1 MRARGIACAEAMIA
15 DTAQP
20 WITPMKTQKRKTHD
34 RPDETRLRTNDDR
47 NPTTRFPLWFIVF
60 YLLLW
65 ALTVSL
71 WLMELFG

>member
-1 MRARGIACAEAMIA
+1 M
-15 DTAQP
+15 D
-20 WITPMKTQKRKTHD
+20 
-34 RPDETRLRTNDDR
+34 NR